1 MEHLF
6 LDDRHRKKQNFTSYG
21 SGGGRTP
28 IFRTREQHAAR
39 LLREYEQALLVTDE
53 SANGPQTVTSHK
65 NGVRI
70 SFAIRRG
77 YEDCI
82 SGLTKESSGIR
93 IRTIIPGTGN
103 LEHVVIVSV
112 WVPNNE
118 VQFFTKKIREYE
130 QIDNLSMIINPE
142 NGERLKAIAK
152 GQRDFKRAI
161 TRLVGSGDTKFYVQV
176 PTSRRDD
183 FIRLVGDLINPSQI
197 ESIPGLSPLITSI
210 ELITTH
216 ILEHCCTLGHVPGDY
231 PEWTEVWLATEGG
244 EELPM
249 SVRESD
255 PQFTAEIRFREL
267 AQERGLRVSNERLI
281 FPERVVLLAEINRH
295 QAQRL
300 LIDSEDIAE
309 FRPAESI
316 TGFMYRQSN
325 RDQSAWIADIQSRIQ
340 APDITAPAVC
350 ILDTGVNRN
359 HPMLEP
365 VLNHNDCHTVRP
377 HPTSDW
383 GVDDHEGHGS
393 EMAGIAIYGDI
404 EKLLPSSDPIT
415 IQHRLESVKLL
426 PPSGQNERHL
436 WADLTDQ
443 AVALAES
450 ANSESAQRVR
460 CFSLAI
466 TSEHPEDCTHSGQP
480 TSWSG
485 GIDQIAYGKRD
496 EERRLFIISAGN
508 TNGDD
513 FPERNFVSSI
523 QSPGQSWNAI
533 TVGAY
538 TERMGFDT
546 SRFPDHKPLASIGD
560 LCPFTT
566 TAKQWQ
572 SKWPNKPDVVF
583 EGGNLLIDSLGRKSD
598 PEDLWLLTT
607 SRTPT
612 NKPFSIT
619 NGTSAATALGSHFAA
634 KLMAA
639 YPQAWPETIRALMI
653 HSAEWTEQMRRRFLM
668 RGNRTEYADML
679 RVVGYGVPNL
689 DRALTCGQ
697 NKLTLIAQET
707 LRPYKKEKSKGKT
720 NQMHLHKFPWPKEE
734 LLRLGD
740 AEVSLR
746 VTLSYFIDP
755 SPEGRAWTQ
764 RYRYQSHGLRFALKR
779 PGQSEQE
786 FLQNINAEVM
796 EDEDGIESVTGG
808 SSGIEDRWLIG
819 TQSRH
824 RGSIHSDIIPRGRL
838 TAADLSDVD
847 VLAVFPVI
855 GWIRERLK
863 ANRINEEIRYSL
875 VVSIETPVIDTDLYI
890 PVRNKILVPV
900 STIIET

>member
-6 LDDRHRKKQNFTSYG
+6 LDNRHRIKKPFTG
-21 SGGGRTP
+21 HGGGGERTQ
-28 IFRTREQHAAR
+28 IIRTRAQHAAR
-39 LLREYEQALLVTDE
+39 LLHEFQQALLVTDE
-53 SANGPQTVTSHK
+53 SLDGSPRVTSHR
-65 NGVRI
+65 NGIRI

-77 YEDCI
+77 HEDCI
-82 SGLTKESSGIR
+82 SGLTKEGSGIR
-93 IRTIIPGTGN
+93 IRTITPGTGD
-103 LEHVVIVSV
+103 LAHVIIVTV
-112 WVPNNE
+112 WVPSNE

-130 QIDNLSMIINPE
+130 QIDNLSMVINPA

-152 GQRDFKRAI
+152 SQRDFKRARTGI
-161 TRLVGSGDTKFYVQV
+161 IGSGETKFYVQV
-176 PTSRRDD
+176 PASRRDD
-183 FIRLVGDLINPSQI
+183 FITLVGELIEPSVI
-197 ESIPGLSPLITSI
+197 ESIPSLSPFITSI
-210 ELITTH
+210 ELIMTH
-216 ILEHCCTLGHVPGDY
+216 ILEHCCSMGHVPGDN
-231 PEWTEVWLATEGG
+231 PEWTEVWLATEG
-244 EELPM
+244 EELPT
-249 SVRESD
+249 SLEEPD
-255 PQFTAEIRFREL
+255 PQFTAEIRFREV

-281 FPERVVLLAEINRH
+281 FPERVVLLAELNRH
-295 QAQRL
+295 QAQRFL
-300 LIDSEDIAE
+300 ADSDDIAE

-316 TGFMYRQSN
+316 AGFMYRQSN
-325 RDQSAWIADIQSRIQ
+325 RDQSAWITDIQSRIQ

-359 HPMLEP
+359 HPMLET
-365 VLNHNDCHTVRP
+365 VLNRNDCHTVRP
-377 HPTSDW
+377 HSASDW

-393 EMAGIAIYGDI
+393 EMAGIVTYGDL
-404 EKLLPSSDPIT
+404 EKLLSSSDPIM

-426 PPSGQNERHL
+426 PPTGQNERHL

-450 ANSESAQRVR
+450 GNSESALRVR

-466 TSEHPEDCTHSGQP
+466 TSDLPEDCTHSGQP

-538 TERMGFDT
+538 TERVGYDT

-634 KLMAA
+634 QLMAA

-653 HSAEWTEQMRRRFLM
+653 HSAEWTEQMRRRFLT

-707 LRPYKKEKSKGKT
+707 LCPYKKVNSKGKT

-740 AEVSLR
+740 AQVSLR

-779 PGQSEQE
+779 PGQSENE

-796 EDEDGIESVTGG
+796 ADEDGVESITGG
-808 SSGIEDRWLIG
+808 NSGIEDRWLIG

-824 RGSIHSDIIPRGRL
+824 RGSIHSDIIPRGKL

-855 GWIRERLK
+855 GWMRERLK
-863 ANRINEEIRYSL
+863 ANRIDEEIRYSL

-890 PVRNKILVPV
+890 PVRNKILVPI
-900 STIIET
+900 STTIEI